1 MSGVRQYPTSFALLE
16 AESLGKVLPG
26 VESSEEG
33 TKYPDYRQRSGMSLH
48 SYTNSHSES
57 YSIPNEQPK

>member
-1 MSGVRQYPTSFALLE
+1 MLE